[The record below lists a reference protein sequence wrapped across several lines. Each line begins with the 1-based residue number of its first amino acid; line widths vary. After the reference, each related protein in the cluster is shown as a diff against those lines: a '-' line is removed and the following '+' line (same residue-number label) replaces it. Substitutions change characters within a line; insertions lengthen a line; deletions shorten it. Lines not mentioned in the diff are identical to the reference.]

1 MNIQLSSIGKR
12 YRYEW
17 IFKQLSF
24 QFLSAGHYAVTGPN
38 GSGKSTLMNVI
49 SGYLSPS
56 SGSISFNYDNKPI
69 DLDDLY
75 QNLSFCAPYI
85 DLVEDFTLEEMID
98 FHFGF
103 KTMLISKSEMYSLL
117 GFKQVNNA
125 KYLKHFSSGMKQK
138 LKLALSICSDTSL
151 LLLDE
156 PTITLDKDT
165 IDWYHQL
172 MQKFIGI
179 HRTVI
184 ISSNVESD
192 FLPDSQRVSILD
204 YK

>member
-17 IFKQLSF
+17 IFKQLNF
-24 QFLSAGHYAVTGPN
+24 QFSSDMHYAVTGPN

-56 SGSISFNYDNKPI
+56 SGSISYNCNDKVI
-69 DLDDLY
+69 ELDDLY
-75 QNLSFCAPYI
+75 QYLSFCAPYI

-103 KTMLISKSEMYSLL
+103 KAMLISKSEMYALL

-125 KYLKHFSSGMKQK
+125 KFLKHFSSGMKQK
-138 LKLALSICSDTSL
+138 LKLALSICADTRL

-165 IDWYHQL
+165 IDWYHDL
-172 MQKFIGI
+172 MQKFMEIN
-179 HRTVI
+179 RTVI

-192 FLPDSQRVSILD
+192 FLPDAQRVNIID
-204 YK
+204 FK

>member
-17 IFKQLSF
+17 IFRQLSF
-24 QFLSAGHYAVTGPN
+24 QFSSEMHYAVTGPN

-56 SGSISFNYDNKPI
+56 SGSITYYFDDKAI
-69 DLDDLY
+69 EMDDLY
-75 QNLSFCAPYI
+75 QYLSFCAPYI

-98 FHFGF
+98 FHYGF
-103 KTMLISKSEMYSLL
+103 KTMLISKSEMYALL
-117 GFKQVNNA
+117 GFKQDNNA

-138 LKLALSICSDTSL
+138 LKLALSICADTRL

-165 IDWYHQL
+165 IDWYHEL
-172 MQKFIGI
+172 MQKFMEIN
-179 HRTVI
+179 RTVI

-192 FLPDSQRVSILD
+192 FLPDTQRVNIID
-204 YK
+204 FK